1 MKDIHEKYMKT
12 RKGQLEKLS
21 KHSPHYYSHFYY
33 YPQHLLP
40 DMKLSEEEIQKLHA
54 DMKEVDEKYMK
65 DMKEQ
70 TDILAEDFP
79 YYPNF
84 YPPITNFPVKD
95 SNDVDSNKEE
105 GQMPMLPKFGPLYNF
120 PHYYT
125 YSHKNVEENADV
137 KQHKKDKDAHIFPKH
152 FTYSPYFYGYRFPS
166 YVKPE
171 VTNDKTQD
179 VENKENSRKK
189 RELVQPALAYATYP
203 RLISHSYYPTNA
215 VYYPKLVSSP
225 SYHPSVAQVT
235 RTTIKLPEVVIGNT
249 VEGGDNVDVVKSEE
263 TAVGSDGVELGSN
276 SEEES
281 EGSGDHV
288 DPEVEPEDEIEL
300 DPEVE
305 PESVPVPSN
314 EVTASDTKVTQFGPV
329 GIQRPIYYPSLIQPG
344 VAAVRP
350 AFHPNWGT
358 RWTFMPLHGGYTRD
372 ASKTV
377 DIKAGQ
383 NGIPVS
389 KFSTFPVKEN
399 DMKLAAIVA

>member
-1 MKDIHEKYMKT
+1 MT
-12 RKGQLEKLS
+12 RPRMQRTKK
-21 KHSPHYYSHFYY
+21 
-33 YPQHLLP
+33 
-40 DMKLSEEEIQKLHA
+40 IQ
-54 DMKEVDEKYMK
+54 E
-65 DMKEQ
+65 
-70 TDILAEDFP
+70 
-79 YYPNF
+79 
-84 YPPITNFPVKD
+84 
-95 SNDVDSNKEE
+95 
-105 GQMPMLPKFGPLYNF
+105 
-120 PHYYT
+120 
-125 YSHKNVEENADV
+125 
-137 KQHKKDKDAHIFPKH
+137 
-152 FTYSPYFYGYRFPS
+152 
-166 YVKPE
+166 
-171 VTNDKTQD
+171 
-179 VENKENSRKK
+179 KK
-189 RELVQPALAYATYP
+189 RDLVQPALAYATYP

-263 TAVGSDGVELGSN
+263 TSVGSDGVELGSN

-281 EGSGDHV
+281 EGSGEHV
-288 DPEVEPEDEIEL
+288 DPEVEPEEEIEL

-305 PESVPVPSN
+305 PETVPVPSN

-358 RWTFMPLHGGYTRD
+358 RWTFMPVHGGYTRD